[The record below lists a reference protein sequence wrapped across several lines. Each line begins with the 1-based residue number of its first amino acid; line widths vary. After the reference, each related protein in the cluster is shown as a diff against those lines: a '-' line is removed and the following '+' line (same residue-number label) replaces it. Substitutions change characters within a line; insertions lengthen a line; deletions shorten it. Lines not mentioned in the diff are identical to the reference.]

1 MWVQVEG
8 FASRI
13 MVDGEKFNPEK
24 GAKHILAGFAAIV
37 AGRYRQLRD
46 REEGMKGMNEVTE
59 LQHQVWW
66 EGIPPHQ

>member
-37 AGRYRQLRD
+37 AGRYRQL
-46 REEGMKGMNEVTE
+46 
-59 LQHQVWW
+59 
-66 EGIPPHQ
+66 

>member
-8 FASRI
+8 FASCI

-37 AGRYRQLRD
+37 AGRYRNS
-46 REEGMKGMNEVTE
+46 ETEKKVKEV
-59 LQHQVWW
+59 
-66 EGIPPHQ
+66 